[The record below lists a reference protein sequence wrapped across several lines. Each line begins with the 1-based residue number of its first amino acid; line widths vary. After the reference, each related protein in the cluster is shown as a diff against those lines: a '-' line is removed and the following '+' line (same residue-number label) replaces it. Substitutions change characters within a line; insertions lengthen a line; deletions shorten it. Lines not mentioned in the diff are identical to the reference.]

1 MKKKRGPTLSLRA
14 KGPLA
19 IFTRPELKTER
30 VSYEIPTPSA
40 VRGIFEAICWKPAIQ
55 WHVESIYVFNEI
67 SFTAMKRNELTCKS
81 VQPVQSQLDGGNYI
95 YENSI
100 EVDRVTKREE
110 KGKWK
115 YDTPNRAQRN
125 TVALRNVD
133 YQFEAFFTLTERA
146 GPEDN
151 IFKFIDMFSRR
162 LEKGQHFHQPYFG
175 CRECI
180 AEILPPVK
188 NPKEHAIH
196 LSKEFGI
203 MLWDIEFRTGGEG
216 QNTALFFDAS
226 RENGMINGKIK
237 IPLYPIG
244 REEVSYDIESA
255 L

>member
-30 VSYEIPTPSA
+30 VSYEVPTPSS

-55 WHVESIYVFNEI
+55 WHVERIYVFNKI
-67 SFTAMKRNELTCKS
+67 SFTSMKRNELTCKS
-81 VQPVQSQLDGGNYI
+81 VQPTQSRLDGGY
-95 YENSI
+95 YTYDNSI
-100 EVDRVTKREE
+100 EVDRITKRKE

-133 YQFEAFFTLTERA
+133 YQFEAFFTLTKRA
-146 GPEDN
+146 GADDN
-151 IFKFIDMFSRR
+151 IYKFVDMFTRR
-162 LEKGQHFHQPYFG
+162 VKKGQNFHQPYFG

-180 AEILPPVK
+180 AEILPPIEK
-188 NPKEHAIH
+188 PEERSISI
-196 LSKEFGI
+196 SKELGI
-203 MLWDIEFRTGGEG
+203 MLWDIDFGGGEER
-216 QNTALFFDAS
+216 QNTPLFFNAKM
-226 RENGMINGKIK
+226 ENGKIE
-237 IPLYPIG
+237 IPLHPIG

>member
-30 VSYEIPTPSA
+30 VSYEVPTPSS

-55 WHVESIYVFNEI
+55 WHVERIYVFNEI
-67 SFTAMKRNELTCKS
+67 FFTAMKRNELNRKS
-81 VQPVQSQLDGGNYI
+81 IMPSKQMMDCGMREFMHGI
-95 YENSI
+95 YGIN
-100 EVDRVTKREE
+100 VDDEQA
-110 KGKWK
+110 
-115 YDTPNRAQRN
+115 RAQRN

-133 YQFEAFFTLTERA
+133 YQFEAFFTLTDKA
-146 GPEDN
+146 GLDDN
-151 IFKFIDMFSRR
+151 IYKFIDMFTRR
-162 LEKGQHFHQPYFG
+162 VDNGQHFHQPYFG

-180 AEILPPVK
+180 AEIHPPLER
-188 NPKEHAIH
+188 PKERSISI
-196 LSKEFGI
+196 SKELGI
-203 MLWDIEFRTGGEG
+203 MLWDIEFGGGKER
-216 QNTALFFDAS
+216 QNTPLFFNAKL
-226 RENGMINGKIK
+226 ENGKME

>member
-30 VSYEIPTPSA
+30 VSYEVPTPSA

-55 WHVESIYVFNEI
+55 WHVERIYVLNEI
-67 SFTAMKRNELTCKS
+67 SFTSMKRNELNSKS
-81 VQPVQSQLDGGNYI
+81 IMPSKQMMDGGMREFTHGI
-95 YENSI
+95 YGINVES
-100 EVDRVTKREE
+100 V
-110 KGKWK
+110 
-115 YDTPNRAQRN
+115 RAQRN

-146 GPEDN
+146 GAGDN
-151 IFKFIDMFSRR
+151 IYKFVDMFTRR
-162 LEKGQHFHQPYFG
+162 VKKGQHFHQPYFG

-180 AEILPPVK
+180 AEIHPPIEK
-188 NPKEHAIH
+188 PEERTISI
-196 LSKEFGI
+196 SKELGI
-203 MLWDIEFRTGGEG
+203 MLWDIYFGSGKK
-216 QNTALFFDAS
+216 QKNMPLFFKAKM
-226 RENGMINGKIK
+226 ENGEIE
-237 IPLYPIG
+237 IPLHPIG